1 MKTDHQ
7 LQIAIK
13 DSILF
18 SDSSDAFISKIA
30 AKSSMTHYKKGK
42 ILFVHEDHAKRF
54 FLVKKGWVKLFRET
68 LDGEQAVVDM
78 VTAGQTFGEAALF
91 QGNIYTY
98 SAEAIESSD
107 IIAIPLSLL
116 QSEID
121 NNPKFVKTLL
131 FYNASIRRLKDKEIE
146 HRSLQNASQRIG
158 CFMLRLVNQEK
169 LGKTNIHLPYD
180 KMFVAAKL
188 GMKPETFSRALKRL
202 KEDTKIRVKGATIE
216 IDNLQQLSEY
226 ACRACSFE
234 FPCEDLKKN
243 NRPD

>member
-7 LQIAIK
+7 LQVAIK

-18 SDSSDAFISKIA
+18 RDSSDAFISKIA
-30 AKSSMTHYKKGK
+30 AKGSMTHYKKGK
-42 ILFVHEDHAKRF
+42 ILFVHEDQAKRF
-54 FLVKKGWVKLFRET
+54 FLVKNGWVKLFRET

-78 VTAGQTFGEAALF
+78 VTSGQTFGEAALF
-91 QGNIYTY
+91 QDNIYTY
-98 SAEAIESSD
+98 SAEAIEASD
-107 IIAIPLSLL
+107 IISIPLSLL
-116 QSEID
+116 QFEID

-131 FYNASIRRLKDKEIE
+131 FYNASIRQLKDKEIE

-158 CFMLRLVNQEK
+158 CFMLRLVDQEK

-202 KEDTKIRVKGATIE
+202 KKDTKIRVKGATIE
-216 IDNLQQLSEY
+216 IDNLQQLSDY

-234 FPCEDLKKN
+234 FPCADLKK
-243 NRPD
+243 D